1 MPFMDWRL
9 VTYVMALPD
18 SAKADARRSKLVAR
32 DAMAGKMPDSIRTDT
47 RKVGFNSPMPGWM
60 NGPLAPWVD
69 KTLWVDQP
77 TFSALVDV
85 PALRRKV
92 EQLTAAQAWDWQS
105 VGRLWPYIHLKWYI
119 DNVINAPAQPLYH
132 AG

>member
-18 SAKADARRSKLVAR
+18 SAKADKQRSKLVAR
-32 DAMAGKMPDSIRTDT
+32 DAMAGKMLESIRTDT

-69 KTLWVDQP
+69 QLLRADDP
-77 TFSALVDV
+77 IFAAIVDV
-85 PALRRKV
+85 PALRKKV
-92 EQLTAAQAWDWQS
+92 QSLTAAQAWDWQS

-119 DNVINAPAQPLYH
+119 DEVIRQTPQPQH
-132 AG
+132 V